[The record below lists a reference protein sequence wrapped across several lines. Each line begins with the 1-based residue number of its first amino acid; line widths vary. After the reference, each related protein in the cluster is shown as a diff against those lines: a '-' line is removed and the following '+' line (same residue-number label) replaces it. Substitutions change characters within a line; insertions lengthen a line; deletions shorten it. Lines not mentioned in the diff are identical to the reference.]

1 MWYALLVEISP
12 LAPSEL
18 EAARALLV
26 AALPHD
32 PFVARVAEEK
42 LFGGNA
48 GRDAVNL
55 AAREGGQLAGLIAA
69 AGRWIKLLVVAPD
82 ARRRGIGSAL
92 LEKVAQPRL
101 VIAAHPGNYLTPGVD
116 PRYEDGLAFL
126 KARGFQPTGEA
137 PNLRVELV
145 GNKRCTRAHAQ
156 RIEPPIAAA
165 GYRIRRAVADD
176 AAALDAMVRSAFSGA
191 QAYEIARALE
201 VGGVHI
207 ALHSEKI
214 VAFAAHDGN
223 NRGLGWFGPA
233 GTLADHRGKGVGEI
247 LLVHCM
253 ADVAERGQNETIVA
267 WVGPVDF
274 YRRAVGATV
283 ERTFI
288 QMERP

>member
-1 MWYALLVEISP
+1 MTICT
-12 LAPSEL
+12 
-18 EAARALLV
+18 V
-26 AALPHD
+26 A
-32 PFVARVAEEK
+32 
-42 LFGGNA
+42 
-48 GRDAVNL
+48 
-55 AAREGGQLAGLIAA
+55 
-69 AGRWIKLLVVAPD
+69 
-82 ARRRGIGSAL
+82 
-92 LEKVAQPRL
+92 
-101 VIAAHPGNYLTPGVD
+101 
-116 PRYEDGLAFL
+116 
-126 KARGFQPTGEA
+126 ARGFQQTGEA
-137 PNLRVELV
+137 PNLRVPLV
-145 GNKRCTRAHAQ
+145 GNTRCTRAHAE

-165 GYRIRRAVADD
+165 GYRIRRAVAAD

-201 VGGVHI
+201 VGGVFI
-207 ALHSEKI
+207 ATHPALRAGAQALLEDKI

-253 ADVAERGQNETIVA
+253 ADVAERGQDETIVA

>member
-1 MWYALLVEISP
+1 LLVEISP
-12 LAPSEL
+12 LAPTEL
-18 EAARALLV
+18 EGARALLS

-32 PFVARVAEEK
+32 PFVTRVAEEK

-101 VIAAHPGNYLTPGVD
+101 VIAAHPGNYLTPGID

-126 KARGFQPTGEA
+126 TARGFQQTGEA
-137 PNLRVELV
+137 PNLRVPLYA
-145 GNKRCTRAHAQ
+145 NKRCTRAHAE

-165 GYRIRRAVADD
+165 GYRIRRAVAADGP
-176 AAALDAMVRSAFSGA
+176 ALDAMVRSAFSGA

-233 GTLADHRGKGVGEI
+233 GTLPDHRGKGVGEI

-253 ADVAERGQNETIVA
+253 ADVAERGQDETIVA

-274 YRRAVGATV
+274 YRRAVGAEI